1 MTALIAFIAGFLTGG
16 GVVLLG
22 VALAAITRKGDD
34 E

>member
-1 MTALIAFIAGFLTGG
+1 MTALLAFLAGFLTGG